1 MEYRVVILVQRV
13 ARLGLYS
20 GSIHLQVNMVQAGSK
35 DKDVVNMSAV
45 NPFKFLLFFILF
57 LFASLFFHSFPRKGR
72 RFCHQHNDFE
82 TVSYLFYAQ
91 ETYQFKHQCDQF
103 NVPSN
108 HAYFVI

>member
-45 NPFKFLLFFILF
+45 SPFKFLLFFILF

-72 RFCHQHNDFE
+72 RFCLK
-82 TVSYLFYAQ
+82 SCAGLGG
-91 ETYQFKHQCDQF
+91 KGGM
-103 NVPSN
+103 
-108 HAYFVI
+108 